1 MKKKNLLY
9 SILSFAIVFAVY
21 CIVFLVIP
29 FPKSASSWVSFGF
42 TALAICLC
50 GAVFAYAF
58 GGKDLK
64 SKIYGIPV
72 FKIALI
78 YAAVQLLAGIVI
90 CIIAAFVTVPAWIP
104 TVLYVILLALG
115 ALGFIVTDSAK
126 STIEEIDSAT
136 ENVTQTFAKLRM
148 EVAGAIDICTDTDTY
163 NKLKQLEESFRYS
176 DPVSC
181 HETEELERDLL
192 TETVQLRALVKE
204 KNFNSATALADEI
217 KIGLA
222 ERNRV
227 CKMYKTRDTK

>member
-1 MKKKNLLY
+1 MKKKKLLY
-9 SILSFAIVFAVY
+9 SIVAFGIVLALY
-21 CIVFLVIP
+21 CIIFLIIP
-29 FPKSASSWVSFGF
+29 FPKPASSWVSFGF
-42 TALAICLC
+42 TVLAICLC

-58 GGKDLK
+58 RGKDLK
-64 SKIYGIPV
+64 SKIYGIPM

-78 YAAVQLLAGIVI
+78 YASVQLFAGIAI
-90 CIIAAFVTVPAWIP
+90 CVVAAFVNVPAWIP
-104 TVLYVILLALG
+104 TVIYVILLALD
-115 ALGFIVTDSAK
+115 ALGFIATDSAK

-148 EVAGAIDICTDTDTY
+148 AVAGAIDICTDTDTY

-181 HETEELERDLL
+181 HETEELESDLL
-192 TETVQLRALVKE
+192 TETVQLLALVKE
-204 KNFNSATALADEI
+204 KNFNGATALADEI

-227 CKMYKTRDTK
+227 CKMYKKGDTK